1 MEKEIWKDIDGYGGQ
16 YQVSNLGR
24 VRSFRIKS
32 EGVLLKVRPNTDGYY
47 MARIGERTVA
57 VHRLVAIAFV
67 DGYHDGLQVNHKNED
82 KADNRACNLEWITF
96 KENVNHGT
104 RNKRA
109 AVNISKAMS
118 VAVCQYDADN
128 RLVACYSSQAEAE
141 RVTGISSRQIS
152 AVCCGHRKSTGG
164 YKWAYKYPYRRKKA
178 ERKRYELP
186 HKEYDTASLDG
197 EQWADVAGFDGL
209 YQVSNLGRIKSADR
223 NDGIFHAG
231 RIMKPHKVFND
242 GRLVEVVIDLTVNK
256 TRHKMRV
263 CRLVADAFCKGYEE
277 GLVLNHVNG
286 DITDNRADNLEW
298 VTISYMY
305 ETGRYRANSASIAK
319 RRAVIQM
326 TTDGKVVAEY
336 ESLIS
341 AEKAVGVAHS
351 NIRSVCLGKKL
362 TCGGYKWKYKNEKK

>member
-47 MARIGERTVA
+47 MAKFGGRTVA

-96 KENVNHGT
+96 KENVNYGT

-128 RLVACYSSQAEAE
+128 RLVACYPSQAEAE
-141 RVTGISSRQIS
+141 RATGISSRQIS

-231 RIMKPHKVFND
+231 RIMKPRIVYRN
-242 GRLVEVVIDLTVNK
+242 GRLVEVCITLTVGSNRRK
-256 TRHKMRV
+256 ISV
-263 CRLVADAFCKGYEE
+263 CRLVADAFCNGYKK
-277 GLVLNHVNG
+277 GLVLNHING

-298 VTISYMY
+298 VTVSRMY

-336 ESLIS
+336 ESLIA

-362 TCGGYKWKYKNEKK
+362 TCGGYKWKFKNDKK

>member
-32 EGVLLKVRPNTDGYY
+32 EGVILARRQNADGYC
-47 MARIGERTVA
+47 MANICGRNVP

-128 RLVACYSSQAEAE
+128 RLVAIYTSQAEAE

-186 HKEYDTASLDG
+186 HKEYDTTSLDG

-231 RIMKPHKVFND
+231 RIMKPRIVYRN
-242 GRLVEVVIDLTVNK
+242 GRLVEVCITLTVNRNRRK
-256 TRHKMRV
+256 ISV
-263 CRLVADAFCKGYEE
+263 CRLVADAFCKGYKK
-277 GLVLNHVNG
+277 GLVLNHING

-298 VTISYMY
+298 VTVSRMY
-305 ETGRYRANSASIAK
+305 EIGRYRANSASIAK

-336 ESLIS
+336 ESLIA

-362 TCGGYKWKYKNEKK
+362 TCGGYKWKYKNDKK